1 MSQSS
6 TRFTTISH
14 WNSVNFNTLF
24 VSSCWNWICTMHTAL
39 LNTWIRRTYKLHY
52 SVLFLIWIM
61 TFFVRN
67 NDAFFS
73 RYHQK
78 FFKWFWYDGSSQANA
93 RRVEPNALELIEFSI
108 YQTYEKQHVLQIN
121 SNKKRNPI
129 TASGKSKRIIRFGH
143 FLYQSESHM
152 QKHAQLLIEYTCVCV
167 SLCMHKHTKYA
178 LCNSLRRCIQKI
190 RSKCVRCLLSHCY
203 EILVT
208 WFDHQFAKWFSDY
221 ILIISDHFI

>member
-152 QKHAQLLIEYTCVCV
+152 QKHAQLGVFSSNIRVFVWVCVCI
-167 SLCMHKHTKYA
+167 SIQSMHFVTRSDDAYKRYVANVCAAYWVIATKYW
-178 LCNSLRRCIQKI
+178 LR
-190 RSKCVRCLLSHCY
+190 
-203 EILVT
+203 
-208 WFDHQFAKWFSDY
+208 D
-221 ILIISDHFI
+221 LIINLLNGFRTIS